1 MDKVIIL
8 ILSLFIFG
16 IALSSCLDVVYN
28 KKNQLITKQESIIY
42 FYDEAIQNA
51 NAINNGGN

>member
-1 MDKVIIL
+1 MDKVIIYVL
-8 ILSLFIFG
+8 LLFIFG

-51 NAINNGGN
+51 NSSNNGCN

>member
-1 MDKVIIL
+1 MDKVIIWVL
-8 ILSLFIFG
+8 LLFIFG

-28 KKNQLITKQESIIY
+28 NKSQLITKQESITY

-51 NAINNGGN
+51 NASNNGGN